1 VIKKNTIVPEVI
13 LTPIQA
19 TQQQNNSILNV
30 DFMGTSLSFDFEKYD
45 ATLKVYLMS
54 HI

>member
-1 VIKKNTIVPEVI
+1 VIKKNTIVSGVI
-13 LTPIQA
+13 PNPIQA
-19 TQQQNNSILNV
+19 TQQKNFILYV